1 MVQPAAC
8 LSESTLGDA
17 ISRLCLASCAQLTV
31 DECCLAT
38 ALPSLSALPSPAR
51 LCTTALPVQVVCSPA
66 KLVLTKTPGSCT
78 HKYDAPLSWVGKVR
92 PPSRGGGQL
101 AAAPGGMFLAPAGPA
116 WLLGRPQRSG
126 VHQAGLSGAGSP
138 AQPALAAARIH
149 TVWPSPGS
157 PAPLRCASSPAAWAS
172 MTVPSRAAGRRS
184 SPLPTW
190 STYPSC
196 AARCYVSHVG
206 MASIHYCLNPDV
218 GCFPIVIL
226 GTNLNTGAAH
236 LHASLSMYSARL
248 SAGSLVSQGQS
259 QV

>member
-1 MVQPAAC
+1 MQRS
-8 LSESTLGDA
+8 L
-17 ISRLCLASCAQLTV
+17 LCFASCAQLSV
-31 DECCLAT
+31 DECCPAT
-38 ALPSLSALPSPAR
+38 ALPSLSALPSAAL

-66 KLVLTKTPGSCT
+66 KLVLTKSPGSCT

-92 PPSRGGGQL
+92 PPSRGRL
-101 AAAPGGMFLAPAGPA
+101 AAGPSSMFPAPAGLA

-126 VHQAGLSGAGSP
+126 LHQAGLRGASSP
-138 AQPALAAARIH
+138 VQPALAAARIH
-149 TVWPSPGS
+149 APRPLPRS

-172 MTVPSRAAGRRS
+172 MTAPSRAAGRRS

-206 MASIHYCLNPDV
+206 MTSVHYCLNPDA
-218 GCFPIVIL
+218 GCFSIDIL
-226 GTNLNTGAAH
+226 GTNLNARAAH
-236 LHASLSMYSARL
+236 LHASLSMCSACL
-248 SAGSLVSQGQS
+248 NAGSWGRQGES